1 MRRWIETA
9 KIEQKGTNYQV
20 STITSREQL
29 WVQAGNGIDVK
40 VNMNNMRKY
49 RNYPP
54 KFVVTVI
61 TFNWSRKYVVHVR
74 PV

>member
-9 KIEQKGTNYQV
+9 DIEQKGTNYQV
-20 STITSREQL
+20 STMTSREQL

-54 KFVVTVI
+54 KLVETVI
-61 TFNWSRKYVVHVR
+61 TFNWSRKYAVHVR

>member
-9 KIEQKGTNYQV
+9 DIEQKGTNYQV
-20 STITSREQL
+20 STMASREQL

-49 RNYPP
+49 RN
-54 KFVVTVI
+54 
-61 TFNWSRKYVVHVR
+61 
-74 PV
+74 